1 VIDFAE
7 LKKTI
12 PIENAVQFL
21 GLEVKPEGNQLRGPC
36 PACKRGGERALV
48 ITPAKGA
55 WYCFNATKGGDLIN
69 LVQHI
74 AGLASVKEAGEF
86 IAKNVLAPATPDAKT
101 DDLKPLDHLTIDHEL
116 VTAVGIPEDV
126 CKAVGI
132 GYAPRGLMQGTVAI
146 PLRLP
151 DGKLVGYVGIHEVPK
166 IPKLWHL

>member
-1 VIDFAE
+1 VIDFAQ
-7 LKKTI
+7 LKKDI
-12 PIENAVQFL
+12 PIENAVGIL
-21 GLEVKPEGNQLRGPC
+21 GLEVKQEGNQLRGPC

-48 ITPAKGA
+48 ITPSKSA
-55 WYCFNATKGGDLIN
+55 WYCFNATQGGDLLN

-74 AGLASVKEAGEF
+74 AGLASLKQAGEF
-86 IAKNVLAPATPDAKT
+86 LVKFAHNPKPADAT
-101 DDLKPLDHLTIDHEL
+101 DELKPLDYLSTEHEL
-116 VTAVGIPEDV
+116 LTAVGIPDDV